1 MTRVLMVG
9 SAPTERGG
17 MATVTALLLEHG
29 SRVASI
35 RMIPTHRE
43 GPARTRLAL
52 WISGTARVAF
62 ALARRQVDVLHAH
75 VSERSSV
82 LRKGLLVLLAR
93 LFRVPVVLH
102 CHGAEFVDWYR
113 GLPVPA
119 QRVIA
124 WTFRQAD
131 VVAVLGDSWR
141 TRYMSL
147 LGVERVVA
155 LGNPIVL
162 PASVSA
168 APGFKIVFL
177 GRFGA
182 RKGSADVLTAV
193 AGLSSPVSL
202 VMAGDGEVAETR
214 ALAERLGVRA
224 EIHDWLSPV
233 DRDRILASAH
243 VFVLPSRDE
252 GLPMAMLESMGHGL
266 VPVVTPVGSIGEV
279 VQDGENGLLVRPG
292 DVEGLTRALESLL
305 ADPGLRD
312 RLAKA
317 ARSTVEPFAIENYL
331 DELGRLWD
339 RLATRGP
346 AGSSASRCS
355 PG

>member
-17 MATVTALLLEHG
+17 MATVTTLLLRHG

-43 GPARTRLAL
+43 GPAGMRLRLWLSGTVKVALAL
-52 WISGTARVAF
+52 
-62 ALARRQVDVLHAH
+62 RQADVLHAH
-75 VSERSSV
+75 VSERGSV
-82 LRKGLLVLLAR
+82 VRKGVLVLLAKV
-93 LFRVPVVLH
+93 FRVPVVLH
-102 CHGAEFVDWYR
+102 CHGAEFVDWYG
-113 GLPVPA
+113 GLPTPA

-131 VVAVLGDSWR
+131 LLAVLGDSWR

-147 LGVERVVA
+147 LGVKRVVS
-155 LGNPIVL
+155 LGNPIEL
-162 PASVSA
+162 PASVSD

-182 RKGSADVLTAV
+182 RKGSADVLNAV
-193 AGLSSPVSL
+193 AGLSSRVDL

-214 ALAERLGVRA
+214 ALAARLGVQA
-224 EIHDWLSPV
+224 EIHDWLSPAE
-233 DRDRILASAH
+233 RDRILASAH

-266 VPVVTPVGSIGEV
+266 VPVVSPVGSIGEV
-279 VQDGENGLLVRPG
+279 VHDGENGLLVRPG
-292 DVEGLTRALESLL
+292 DVPGLTRALESLL
-305 ADPGLRD
+305 ADPGLRE

-317 ARSTVEPFAIENYL
+317 ARSTVEPFAIENYIE
-331 DELGRLWD
+331 ELGRHWD
-339 RLATRGP
+339 RLAI
-346 AGSSASRCS
+346 S
-355 PG
+355 